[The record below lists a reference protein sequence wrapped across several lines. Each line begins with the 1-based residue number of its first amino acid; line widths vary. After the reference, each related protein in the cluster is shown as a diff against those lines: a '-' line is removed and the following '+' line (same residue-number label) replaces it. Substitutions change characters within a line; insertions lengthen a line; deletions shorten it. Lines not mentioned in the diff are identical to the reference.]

1 MVGFDVIGDVSGMW
15 QEGVANVASG
25 VSGMGAEGLGT
36 TTQTLADA
44 LDVFA
49 GTASIIS
56 VLASLRSAY
65 NAVEAVQVAALA
77 TTRAV
82 NPITWPWLA
91 AALAVGA
98 ATAAFAYGVTRNYQL
113 KANLSDPSESLATAM
128 TVGVLA

>member
-25 VSGMGAEGLGT
+25 VSGMGAEDLGT

-77 TTRAV
+77 TTRTV
-82 NPITWPWLA
+82 NPVTWPWLA

-98 ATAAFAYGVTRNYQL
+98 ATAAFAYGITRNYQL

>member
-1 MVGFDVIGDVSGMW
+1 MVGLDVIGDVSGMW

-25 VSGMGAEGLGT
+25 MTGIGADELGT

-56 VLASLRSAY
+56 ILASMRAAR
-65 NAVEAVQVAALA
+65 NAVDTAEVVARATALA
-77 TTRAV
+77 S
-82 NPITWPWLA
+82 NPLTWAWLA
-91 AALAVGA
+91 AAVGA
-98 ATAAFAYGVTRNYQL
+98 GVATATFAYGLTRNYQL
-113 KANLSDPSESLATAM
+113 KANLANPSESLATAM

>member
-25 VSGMGAEGLGT
+25 VSGMGAEDLGT

-82 NPITWPWLA
+82 NPVIWPWLA